1 MSDFLPEGLRI
12 VHEDRDLI
20 VVDKPAGLLTA
31 GEPGTDVRSAFR
43 EIKKYVR
50 EKVKR
55 RGTQVWIIHRLDK
68 EASGLLVFAKTEKA
82 FEWLKE
88 QFRTKR
94 AHRLYAAVAEG
105 LVGTGAGAHSGTI
118 QSFLFEDDDGV
129 VRSEAGPI
137 RRDASGKPLR
147 TEGKLAVSH
156 YRVLASGKG
165 RTLVQV
171 RLETG
176 RKNQIRVHF
185 QYLGHPLVGDRRYGA
200 ATDPIDRLC
209 LHACELGFA
218 HPATGQTVRFT
229 SPPPPAFKRLVG
241 SKSDGAHEPAEGES
255 PSPQPLVEHLSVT
268 PLRSTAKPLPEGLAA
283 QAAPQPGDQSWDH
296 VAGWYQHL
304 IEERG
309 SDHHERVIL
318 PGVVRLLEPRAGE
331 RVLDVACG
339 EGSLCRRLAALGVS
353 ATGVDA
359 ARNLIATAAS
369 IAPPHNAPP
378 PEYHTADARQLE
390 SLGLAPFDGAACV
403 MALMNIEPV
412 SLAARGVAAL
422 LRPGGRFVAVILHPA
437 FRSPGQTS
445 WGWARESDSP
455 ETPIPMRQDGPPR
468 RTPDDRKR
476 RPGKHQRRPHDHG
489 TPEAVRQFRRVEG
502 YLSPSHR
509 EIIMNPGAV
518 AKGKAPITTIT
529 YHRPVQHYVH
539 ALAAAGLCID
549 AMEEWASL
557 RTSERGPAAEEENRI
572 RREIPMFLAI
582 RAVKVARS
590 G

>member
-43 EIKKYVR
+43 EIKKHVR
-50 EKVKR
+50 DKAKR

-94 AHRLYAAVAEG
+94 AHRLYTAVAEG
-105 LVGTGAGAHSGTI
+105 TIGTGSAAHSGTI
-118 QSFLFEDDDGV
+118 QSFLFEDEDGV
-129 VRSEAGPI
+129 VRSEASPI
-137 RRDASGKPLR
+137 RRDSAGRPMR

-156 YRVLASGKG
+156 YRVLGAGKS
-165 RTLVQV
+165 RTLLQV

-200 ATDPIDRLC
+200 ATDPIERLC
-209 LHACELGFA
+209 LHASELGFA
-218 HPATGQTVRFT
+218 HPATGQTARFT

-241 SKSDGAHEPAEGES
+241 SKTDTSAEPFEQDTPA
-255 PSPQPLVEHLSVT
+255 PAPLVDHLSVT
-268 PLRSTAKPLPEGLAA
+268 PLRSTTKPLPESLAGSATA
-283 QAAPQPGDQSWDH
+283 QAGDQSWDH

-339 EGSLCRRLAALGVS
+339 EGSLCRRLAVMGVN

-359 ARNLIATAAS
+359 ARNLIATAAA
-369 IAPPHNAPP
+369 ILAPHNVPP

-412 SLAARGVAAL
+412 SLAAHGVAAA
-422 LRPGGRFVAVILHPA
+422 LRTGGRFVAVILHPA

-445 WGWARESDSP
+445 WGWAREGDSP
-455 ETPIPMRQDGPPR
+455 DTPIPMRQDGPPR
-468 RTPDDRKR
+468 RAPDDRKR
-476 RPGKHQRRPHDHG
+476 RPGKYERPSPDRFA
-489 TPEAVRQFRRVEG
+489 PVVVKQFRRVEG
-502 YLSPSHR
+502 YLSSAHR
-509 EIIMNPGAV
+509 EIVMNPGAV

-529 YHRPVQHYVH
+529 YHRPLQHYVQS
-539 ALAAAGLCID
+539 LAAAGLYID
-549 AMEEWASL
+549 ALEEWASL
-557 RTSERGPAAEEENRI
+557 RTSERGPTAEEENRI

-582 RAVKVARS
+582 RAVKITR
-590 G
+590 